1 MKTNFTGSIF
11 FENSLGWEQALMIKV
26 NILCLFC
33 RATMSTYKTSV
44 NWKSNDICMR
54 KKYKKKKCK
63 IGLYK
68 DIRNK

>member
-1 MKTNFTGSIF
+1 MKTNFTEMIF

-33 RATMSTYKTSV
+33 RATMSNYKTSV

-54 KKYKKKKCK
+54 KKIQKKKCK